1 MQGNVNSS
9 TNDTFLGNIVNM
21 YMYTFFEKVIKYIA
35 YIKLYTNSSASSN
48 TRHVSRKCVKAAR

>member
-1 MQGNVNSS
+1 
-9 TNDTFLGNIVNM
+9 M